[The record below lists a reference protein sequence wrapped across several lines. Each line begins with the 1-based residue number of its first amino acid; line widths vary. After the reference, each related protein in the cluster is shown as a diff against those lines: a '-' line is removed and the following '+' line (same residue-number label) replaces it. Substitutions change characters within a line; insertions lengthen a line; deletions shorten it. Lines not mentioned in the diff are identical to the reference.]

1 MANFVYSSSPQ
12 IKSART
18 TKRIMLDVCIAM
30 LPACIAGCILL
41 GWGRPQLGWGA
52 LLQLVIASVSA
63 VLAEF
68 VFRLCSKTNLK
79 NSIGLRVFLSIIT
92 LGIYG
97 IYWMYL
103 LVQNTRLIQKKTL
116 KCTKEMLCLIFVPF
130 YSWYWWYTRGE
141 KVKQGFKEQ
150 GREAS
155 GSGVAYLILAIF
167 GLNII
172 SMIIMQIDFNSL
184 ESENKSGKKDTDVFN
199 QILKEFDYTSLVTG
213 MLVGMNMYANS
224 KWYVPLLASVFAVVV
239 VKMLFGGTGKNIV
252 NPAIA
257 GRIFA
262 FISFGAAFGGTME
275 FTDKVLGPTYDYIQ
289 GATPLQTLFGKE
301 AAGNT
306 LTNLDLLL
314 GTGVPGCIG
323 EVCKVA
329 LIIGGIYLVVRGV
342 LNFRWPLVYIATT
355 GVVAVLINVI
365 KGESFAQAIGIFLPS
380 ILSGG
385 LILGAIFMATDY
397 VTTPNTKLGNY
408 VYFVLLGVVTA
419 VLRSAVKG
427 EVVSFAILFM
437 NLFVPLIDKYIVRKP
452 FGYVKP
458 QKAKK
463 EAAK

>member
-1 MANFVYSSSPQ
+1 
-12 IKSART
+12 
-18 TKRIMLDVCIAM
+18 
-30 LPACIAGCILL
+30 ACIAGCILL
-41 GWGRPQLGWGA
+41 GWGRPQFGWGA

-63 VLAEF
+63 VLAEV
-68 VFRLCSKTNLK
+68 VFKLCC
-79 NSIGLRVFLSIIT
+79 
-92 LGIYG
+92 
-97 IYWMYL
+97 
-103 LVQNTRLIQKKTL
+103 KKSFET
-116 KCTKEMLCLIFVPF
+116 
-130 YSWYWWYTRGE
+130 
-141 KVKQGFKEQ
+141 
-150 GREAS
+150 
-155 GSGVAYLILAIF
+155 
-167 GLNII
+167 
-172 SMIIMQIDFNSL
+172 
-184 ESENKSGKKDTDVFN
+184 
-199 QILKEFDYTSLVTG
+199 ILKEFDYTSLVTG

-262 FISFGAAFGGTME
+262 FISFGAAFGGTMHFVNANGE
-275 FTDKVLGPTYDYIQ
+275 AAKVLSPVTAGYIQ
-289 GATPLQTLFGKE
+289 GATPLQAMFG
-301 AAGNT
+301 ANAQGNT

-323 EVCKVA
+323 EVCKIA

-342 LNFRWPLVYIATT
+342 LNFRWPLVYVATT

-365 KGESFAQAIGIFLPS
+365 KGESFAQAISIFLPS

-385 LILGAIFMATDY
+385 LILGAIFMATDF